1 MFGRFTATRRIAEAQ
16 AAASAPSPATSE
28 LPSVEAP
35 SLQMVAELPKPDS
48 PASEPTPSVSPLRD
62 KLLDAK
68 VRLHRR
74 LIEEINLSAIE
85 KVSEGEVRRQ
95 ISALVGQYVLAERI
109 ALNAKRLD
117 AFVEEFTG
125 GMTGPGPIEPLPKAP
140 TVNDIRTNGH
150 ERAYIERAGVLE
162 PTPV

>member
-16 AAASAPSPATSE
+16 AAAAAVTAPPRPRTFPPSRRPACKWWRSCRSSMCPTPEPAPST
-28 LPSVEAP
+28 
-35 SLQMVAELPKPDS
+35 
-48 PASEPTPSVSPLRD
+48 SPLRD

-95 ISALVGQYVLAERI
+95 ISAMVAQYVLAERI
-109 ALNAKRLD
+109 ALNAQ
-117 AFVEEFTG
+117 E
-125 GMTGPGPIEPLPKAP
+125 
-140 TVNDIRTNGH
+140 
-150 ERAYIERAGVLE
+150 LE
-162 PTPV
+162 PSSTRSSTR

>member
-16 AAASAPSPATSE
+16 AAAVAASAPAPVMDAAE
-28 LPSVEAP
+28 LPAVEAP
-35 SLQMVAELPKPDS
+35 SLQMVAELPKIDA
-48 PASEPTPSVSPLRD
+48 PALEPAPSASPLRD

-95 ISALVGQYVLAERI
+95 ISGLVAQYVLAERI
-109 ALNAKRLD
+109 ALNAQELD
-117 AFVEEFTG
+117 AFVDEIIDE
-125 GMTGPGPIEPLPKAP
+125 MTDLGPIEPLLKDP
-140 TVNDIRTNGH
+140 TINDILINGH
-150 ERAYIERAGVLE
+150 ASVYI
-162 PTPV
+162 

>member
-16 AAASAPSPATSE
+16 AAATAATAE
-28 LPSVEAP
+28 LPPTEAP
-35 SLQMVAELPKPDS
+35 SLQMMAELPKLEAIAE
-48 PASEPTPSVSPLRD
+48 PAPSISPLRD

-95 ISALVGQYVLAERI
+95 ISALVAQYVLAERI
-109 ALNAKRLD
+109 ALNAQELD
-117 AFVEEFTG
+117 AFVASKLCDLDFVGEL
-125 GMTGPGPIEPLPKAP
+125 ISSL
-140 TVNDIRTNGH
+140 VNRPECVEG
-150 ERAYIERAGVLE
+150 
-162 PTPV
+162 

>member
-16 AAASAPSPATSE
+16 AAATTASAPFPTAAAE
-28 LPSVEAP
+28 LPAVEAP
-35 SLQMVAELPKPDS
+35 SLQMVAELPKLDA
-48 PASEPTPSVSPLRD
+48 PAAEPAPAASPLRD

-95 ISALVGQYVLAERI
+95 ISALVAQYVLA
-109 ALNAKRLD
+109 
-117 AFVEEFTG
+117 
-125 GMTGPGPIEPLPKAP
+125 
-140 TVNDIRTNGH
+140 
-150 ERAYIERAGVLE
+150 
-162 PTPV
+162 

>member
-16 AAASAPSPATSE
+16 AAAAAAPAADLPA
-28 LPSVEAP
+28 VEAP
-35 SLQMVAELPKPDS
+35 SLQMVAELPKLDA
-48 PASEPTPSVSPLRD
+48 PAPEPAPSSPLRD

-95 ISALVGQYVLAERI
+95 ISALVAQYVMA
-109 ALNAKRLD
+109 
-117 AFVEEFTG
+117 
-125 GMTGPGPIEPLPKAP
+125 
-140 TVNDIRTNGH
+140 
-150 ERAYIERAGVLE
+150 
-162 PTPV
+162 